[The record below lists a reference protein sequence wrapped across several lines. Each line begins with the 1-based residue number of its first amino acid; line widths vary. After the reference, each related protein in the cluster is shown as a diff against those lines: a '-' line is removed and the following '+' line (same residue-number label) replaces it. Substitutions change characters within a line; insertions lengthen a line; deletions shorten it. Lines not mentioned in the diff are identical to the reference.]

1 MPKGAIS
8 VCRPGPFGNPFKT
21 AKEFRDVLEPLLAT
35 SGSFNLNCNIEDF
48 GKMSGIAER
57 LPELRG
63 KTLACWCGLD
73 KECHADVL
81 AEYANKER

>member
-1 MPKGAIS
+1 MAHKLRIQRRRTKGWKMPKGAIS

-63 KTLACWCGLD
+63 KTLACC
-73 KECHADVL
+73 
-81 AEYANKER
+81 R